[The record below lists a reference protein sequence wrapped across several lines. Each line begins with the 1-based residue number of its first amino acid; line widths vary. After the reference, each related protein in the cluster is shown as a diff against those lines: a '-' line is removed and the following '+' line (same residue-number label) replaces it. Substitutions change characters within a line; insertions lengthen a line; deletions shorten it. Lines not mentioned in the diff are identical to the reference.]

1 MIDDTKEPAAGAI
14 LSHAGQC
21 EDAGSKD
28 HSLEKQAGVHAF
40 QETLCN
46 PR

>member
-1 MIDDTKEPAAGAI
+1 MIDGTKEPAEGAI

-21 EDAGSKD
+21 EDAESKD
-28 HSLEKQAGVHAF
+28 YFLEIQAGAHAS

>member
-1 MIDDTKEPAAGAI
+1 MIDDTKEPAEGTI

-21 EDAGSKD
+21 EDTENKD
-28 HSLEKQAGVHAF
+28 HSLEIQAGVHAF

-46 PR
+46 LR